1 VAAASSAHLS
11 FGHGTHEEV
20 VMEVHASTPAR
31 GARTAQGLWPA
42 IWPWA
47 AAALDRLLGWHEL
60 ARQRRALLALDDR
73 MLKDIGITRADAER
87 EASRP
92 FWRGLTDL

>member
-1 VAAASSAHLS
+1 MATL
-11 FGHGTHEEV
+11 EEV

-31 GARTAQGLWPA
+31 GARTAPALWPA
-42 IWPWA
+42 IRPWA

>member
-1 VAAASSAHLS
+1 MA
-11 FGHGTHEEV
+11 TPEEV
-20 VMEVHASTPAR
+20 VMEVHASTRAR
-31 GARTAQGLWPA
+31 GARTAPGLWPA
-42 IWPWA
+42 IRPWA
-47 AAALDRLLGWHEL
+47 AAALDRLLGWRER

-92 FWRGLTDL
+92 FWRGMTDL